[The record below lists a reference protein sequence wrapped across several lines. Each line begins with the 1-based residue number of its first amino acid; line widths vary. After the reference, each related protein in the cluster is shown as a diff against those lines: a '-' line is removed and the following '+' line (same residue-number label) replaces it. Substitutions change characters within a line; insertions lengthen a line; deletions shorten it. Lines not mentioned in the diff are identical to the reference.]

1 MRQDVLTLQI
11 LKIMDKMW
19 LDSNLDLKITAY
31 KVLPTGLKDGFMEFV
46 EGQDVSEI
54 QNNEGVGGALDRE
67 LILKFLRTSGQPPNV
82 AQKYDSANQHD
93 NFIKSM
99 AGFCVATCVLGI
111 GDRHPGNVKIKKN
124 GIFFHIDYGHILG
137 NFKYKF
143 GIKRERA
150 PFLLTPDMAHVYTK
164 TNREDEFKDH
174 CVKAYIILRKNASR
188 LMNLFIIMS
197 SAGLPELSGIH
208 DVDYLKKMLKLD
220 KVNEEDAGNYFIGLI
235 NQSKNEKFRL
245 IDNMIHNLK
254 HG

>member
-1 MRQDVLTLQI
+1 
-11 LKIMDKMW
+11 MDKMW
-19 LDSNLDLKITAY
+19 LDSNLDLKIVAY
-31 KVLPTGLKDGFMEFV
+31 KVLPTGIKEGFIEF
-46 EGQDVSEI
+46 I
-54 QNNEGVGGALDRE
+54 QASVIDYLQQQEGVGGALDRE
-67 LILKFLRTSGQPPNV
+67 LLLKHLRTVGQPANEP
-82 AQKYDSANQHD
+82 QKYETKNQHE

-111 GDRHPGNVKIKKN
+111 GDRHPGNVMVKDN

-164 TNREDEFKDH
+164 TGREEEFKDL
-174 CVKAYIILRKNASR
+174 CVRAYIILRRNASR
-188 LMNLFIIMS
+188 LMNLYIIMS

-208 DVDYLKKMLKLD
+208 DVGYLKNMLKLE
-220 KVNEEDAGNYFIGLI
+220 KINEEDAGNYFIGLI

-245 IDNMIHNLK
+245 LDNMIHNLK